1 MNDRSLRHPDGELQ
15 GRLAR
20 PAALA
25 WRLPG
30 AALLLA
36 MAGLL
41 AAPAQAANLLS
52 NGNFEIVGPLG
63 GYVDNPVP
71 GGTGASAA
79 QDWLS
84 LGNGVGYVRTE
95 LMPSTRV
102 PGGRMIRVQT
112 AGSINGL
119 QQIFGAFNTG
129 PRKAYACVWI
139 RLIEGSV
146 GIGLGNGGG
155 TNGHDVVLNK
165 KDTWEVLQVSN
176 AVAPVNSIVIGALT
190 GGAEFYVESAHVDTK
205 RVNCK
210 AS

>member
-1 MNDRSLRHPDGELQ
+1 MPLSLPR
-15 GRLAR
+15 RT
-20 PAALA
+20 AALNA
-25 WRLPG
+25 TARIG
-30 AALLLA
+30 AAPALLLC
-36 MAGLL
+36 
-41 AAPAQAANLLS
+41 AAALCASPAQAANLLS
-52 NGNFEIVGPLG
+52 NGNFDVVGPSG
-63 GYVDNPVP
+63 PVVDNPVP
-71 GGTGASAA
+71 GGSGVSAA

-119 QQIFGAFNTG
+119 QQIFGEFNTG

-190 GGAEFYVESAHVDTK
+190 GGAEFYVESAYVDTK
-205 RVNCK
+205 RVHCK

>member
-1 MNDRSLRHPDGELQ
+1 MTTAYPCHAATPSTRTMRTLK
-15 GRLAR
+15 
-20 PAALA
+20 AALA
-25 WRLPG
+25 LT
-30 AALLLA
+30 L
-36 MAGLL
+36 AGL
-41 AAPAQAANLLS
+41 ASSPALAANLLS
-52 NGNFEIVGPLG
+52 NGNFDVVGPLG
-63 GYVDNPVP
+63 PIVDSQVP
-71 GGTGASAA
+71 GGSGYSAA
-79 QDWLS
+79 QDWLA
-84 LGNGVGYVRTE
+84 LGNGVGYVKTE

-112 AGSINGL
+112 SGTINGL
-119 QQIFGAFNTG
+119 QQIFGEFNTG

-139 RLIEGSV
+139 RLIVGSV

-155 TNGHDVVLNK
+155 TNGNDVVLNK

-190 GGAEFYVESAHVDTK
+190 GGAEFYVESAYVDTK

>member
-1 MNDRSLRHPDGELQ
+1 MTTAYPCHAATPSTRTMRTLK
-15 GRLAR
+15 
-20 PAALA
+20 AALA
-25 WRLPG
+25 LT
-30 AALLLA
+30 L
-36 MAGLL
+36 AGL
-41 AAPAQAANLLS
+41 ASSPALAANLLS
-52 NGNFEIVGPLG
+52 NGNFDVVGPLG
-63 GYVDNPVP
+63 PIVDSQVP
-71 GGTGASAA
+71 GGSGYSAA

-84 LGNGVGYVRTE
+84 LGNGVGYVKTE

-112 AGSINGL
+112 SGTINGL
-119 QQIFGAFNTG
+119 QQIFGEFNTG

-139 RLIEGSV
+139 RLIVGSV

-155 TNGHDVVLNK
+155 TNGNDVVLNK

-190 GGAEFYVESAHVDTK
+190 GGAEFYVESAYVDTK

>member
-1 MNDRSLRHPDGELQ
+1 MATAYPC
-15 GRLAR
+15 LAATPSTRTMR
-20 PAALA
+20 PLKAALA
-25 WRLPG
+25 LTLAGP
-30 AALLLA
+30 ATSPAL
-36 MAGLL
+36 
-41 AAPAQAANLLS
+41 AANLLS
-52 NGNFEIVGPLG
+52 NGNFDVVGPLG
-63 GYVDNPVP
+63 PIVDSQVP
-71 GGTGASAA
+71 GGSGYSAA

-84 LGNGVGYVRTE
+84 LGNGVGYVKTE

-112 AGSINGL
+112 SGTINGL
-119 QQIFGAFNTG
+119 QQIFGEFNTG

-139 RLIEGSV
+139 RLVVGSV

-155 TNGHDVVLNK
+155 TNGNDVVLDK

-190 GGAEFYVESAHVDTK
+190 GGAEFYVESAYVDTK

>member
-1 MNDRSLRHPDGELQ
+1 MHFTSARRPRSFNA
-15 GRLAR
+15 AR
-20 PAALA
+20 KLGAWPALLFCAAALCA
-25 WRLPG
+25 S
-30 AALLLA
+30 
-36 MAGLL
+36 
-41 AAPAQAANLLS
+41 PAQAANLLS
-52 NGNFEIVGPLG
+52 NGNFDIVGPSG
-63 GYVDNPVP
+63 AVVDNPVP
-71 GGTGASAA
+71 GGSGASAA

-112 AGSINGL
+112 LGVINGL

-155 TNGHDVVLNK
+155 TNGNDVVLNK

-176 AVAPVNSIVIGALT
+176 AFSPVNSIVIGALT
-190 GGAEFYVESAHVDTK
+190 GGAEFYVESAYVDTK

>member
-1 MNDRSLRHPDGELQ
+1 MATAYPCHAATPSTRTMRTLK
-15 GRLAR
+15 
-20 PAALA
+20 AALA
-25 WRLPG
+25 LT
-30 AALLLA
+30 L
-36 MAGLL
+36 AGL
-41 AAPAQAANLLS
+41 ASSPALAANLLS
-52 NGNFEIVGPLG
+52 NGNFDVVGPLG
-63 GYVDNPVP
+63 PIVDSQVP
-71 GGTGASAA
+71 GGSGYSAA

-84 LGNGVGYVRTE
+84 LGNGVGYVKTE

-112 AGSINGL
+112 SGTINGL
-119 QQIFGAFNTG
+119 QQIFGEFNTG

-139 RLIEGSV
+139 RLIVGSV

-155 TNGHDVVLNK
+155 TNGNDVVLNK

-190 GGAEFYVESAHVDTK
+190 GGAEFYVESAYVDTK

>member
-1 MNDRSLRHPDGELQ
+1 LGP
-15 GRLAR
+15 
-20 PAALA
+20 
-25 WRLPG
+25 
-30 AALLLA
+30 
-36 MAGLL
+36 
-41 AAPAQAANLLS
+41 
-52 NGNFEIVGPLG
+52 IV
-63 GYVDNPVP
+63 DSQVP
-71 GGTGASAA
+71 GGSGYSAA
-79 QDWLS
+79 QDWLA
-84 LGNGVGYVRTE
+84 LGNGVGYVKTE

-112 AGSINGL
+112 SGTINGL
-119 QQIFGAFNTG
+119 QQIFGEFNTG

-139 RLIEGSV
+139 RLIVGSV

-155 TNGHDVVLNK
+155 TNGNDVVLNK

-190 GGAEFYVESAHVDTK
+190 GGAEFYVESAYVDTK

>member
-1 MNDRSLRHPDGELQ
+1 MSRFATP
-15 GRLAR
+15 LALVL
-20 PAALA
+20 AAS
-25 WRLPG
+25 
-30 AALLLA
+30 A
-36 MAGLL
+36 MA
-41 AAPAQAANLLS
+41 AAPAGAANLLL
-52 NGNFEIVGPLG
+52 NGNFDIVGPAG
-63 GYVDNPVP
+63 PVVDNPVP

-84 LGNGVGYVRTE
+84 LGNGTGYVKTE

-102 PGGRMIRVQT
+102 PGGQMIRVQT

-129 PRKAYACVWI
+129 PRVAYACVWI
-139 RLIEGSV
+139 RLITGSV

-155 TNGHDVVLNK
+155 TNGNDVVLNK
-165 KDTWEVLQVSN
+165 KNTWEVLQVSN
-176 AVAPVNSIVIGALT
+176 AVSPVNSIVIGALT
-190 GGAEFYVESAHVDTK
+190 GGAEFYVESAYVDTK